1 MPPIAVTP
9 QHNRAA
15 ALAALPRQQLRNI
28 RRDPRVT
35 LSVESDVP
43 WKADHSTD
51 PRNTRGAVTCE
62 RRESAPLSAS
72 RLDRPG
78 EAAGPFGL
86 IDFLSERTHH
96 FACDLSPHLRHRTSA
111 LAQCTCR
118 VIGAAVYALDRTSH

>member
-1 MPPIAVTP
+1 MPPIGVTP

-15 ALAALPRQQLRNI
+15 GLAALPRQQLRNI
-28 RRDPRVT
+28 RRDPLVT

-43 WKADHSTD
+43 FEGFSPYLLSPA
-51 PRNTRGAVTCE
+51 
-62 RRESAPLSAS
+62 RRPAS
-72 RLDRPG
+72 RLDRLG

-86 IDFLSERTHH
+86 IDFLSERTRH

-118 VIGAAVYALDRTSH
+118 VIGAAVYALGRTSH